1 MFIYSKLNPAL
12 VQEGSSVV
20 RKGQFLTQDTTIART
35 YRRALTSFYLKV
47 SILLF
52 LSPVSLIKPMRE
64 HQ

>member
-1 MFIYSKLNPAL
+1 MFIYSKLDPAF
-12 VQEGSSVV
+12 VREGSSVV
-20 RKGQFLTQDTTIART
+20 SKGHFLTQDTTMART
-35 YRRALTSFYLKV
+35 CRRALTSFYLKV